1 MPPTHKTLPPFKRS
15 VMHCV
20 GLFLYRLTNVYLVRV
35 YPVYSL
41 TARSVTAT
49 VSHWVLTGVTRNV
62 APLEGYVVLYFV
74 RPQVSG
80 NPPTHLSYTR
90 HKGPPCRKAREGT
103 LVSLAF
109 YFLSLITVGTVC
121 KS

>member
-20 GLFLYRLTNVYLVRV
+20 GLFLYRLMNVYMVRV

-41 TARSVTAT
+41 TVRSVTAT

-74 RPQVSG
+74 RPQFG
-80 NPPTHLSYTR
+80 GKLFFIPHTR

-109 YFLSLITVGTVC
+109 YFLSLITVCAVC